1 MGRRFVLIL
10 GVALVLGLVTASF
23 VYQAVSGKVTIEA
36 KPQAMRQV
44 AVAAANI
51 SLGETL
57 TAQHVKLM
65 PWPTESVPAG
75 ALGSIA
81 EAEGRVAVSSIVVG
95 EPLLDAKL
103 AQKMAG
109 GGILPMLVPENLRG
123 VTIKVDDAVR
133 ESGFVSPNSRVDVVV
148 SIADGQGS
156 SEKKA
161 KVILQN
167 VPVLA
172 AGQSVEMRGN
182 KPVPITTVTLALT
195 PEQAERLALAQTEG
209 RLMLATR
216 KLGDERIVQTPGTT
230 VKKLLDISPAPTA
243 KQPVVTR
250 VAAMEKPA
258 APYSVIVF
266 RGSQMTEHQFV
277 EKDSQWV
284 EQASTKNKIK

>member
-1 MGRRFVLIL
+1 M
-10 GVALVLGLVTASF
+10 
-23 VYQAVSGKVTIEA
+23 
-36 KPQAMRQV
+36 
-44 AVAAANI
+44 
-51 SLGETL
+51 
-57 TAQHVKLM
+57 
-65 PWPTESVPAG
+65 
-75 ALGSIA
+75 
-81 EAEGRVAVSSIVVG
+81 VVG

-103 AQKMAG
+103 APKQAG

-156 SEKKA
+156 GEKKA

-195 PEQAERLALAQTEG
+195 PEQAERLALAQTDG

-216 KLGDERIVQTPGTT
+216 KLGDDRIVQTPGTN
-230 VKKLLDISPAPTA
+230 VKKLLDISPAAAPT
-243 KQPVVTR
+243 R
-250 VAAMEKPA
+250 KPA
-258 APYSVIVF
+258 LTQVKSSETPPPPYTVVVF
-266 RGSQMTEHQFV
+266 RGNQMTEHQFV
-277 EKDSQWV
+277 QNGANWV
-284 EQASTKNKIK
+284 EQAPVKAKIR